1 MPQIKA
7 DIVEVFVVRWRNGRF
22 ETLLGE
28 RQALQG
34 LGRMWQPFSVR
45 LDSSEPTIEA
55 AKRAVSGSAGMRVA
69 ELYSS
74 DRMHQFF
81 DHQRDVVV
89 IAPVLAATVHATA
102 AKAGVDFSQVEWCD
116 APTARTRLA
125 LAGHRDALDR
135 IVELLGPGGADIELY
150 RLI

>member
-1 MPQIKA
+1 MPQIKS
-7 DIVEVFVVRWRNGRF
+7 DIVEVFVVRWRNAQF

-28 RQALQG
+28 RQSVQG
-34 LGRMWQPFSVR
+34 LGRLWQPFSVR

-55 AKRAVSGSAGMRVA
+55 AKRAVSGSAGLRVA

-89 IAPVLAATVHATA
+89 IAPVLAATVHATT
-102 AKAGVDFSQVEWCD
+102 AKAGVEFSQIEWCN
-116 APTARTRLA
+116 ATTARARLA
-125 LAGHRDALDR
+125 LAGHRDAFAR
-135 IVELLGPGGADIELY
+135 IAELLGPGGAELELY

>member
-7 DIVEVFVVRWRNGRF
+7 DIVEVFVVRWRNGQL

-28 RQALQG
+28 RDVVQG
-34 LGRMWQPFSVR
+34 LGRLWQPFSVR
-45 LDSSEPTIEA
+45 VDPSEPTVEA
-55 AKRAVSGSAGMRVA
+55 AKRAVSASAGLRVA

-89 IAPVLAATVHATA
+89 IAPVLAATVHATMP
-102 AKAGVDFSQVEWCD
+102 KAGVDFSQLEWCD
-116 APTARTRLA
+116 AASARARLF
-125 LAGHRDALDR
+125 LAGQREAFQR
-135 IVELLGPGGADIELY
+135 VVELLGPGGAELELY